1 MNIDNIIEKT
11 VTETVTKLKLA
22 GMLKDDTDTAYEKTE
37 KLLKMYN
44 DIKLTDNKIVPVLNR
59 ALDAIRDDAYFQI
72 IELAYFE
79 NRSRE
84 YIAEYFDIEVST
96 VSRNKKRLVNRI
108 SRMIFTND
116 VIKELFL

>member
-1 MNIDNIIEKT
+1 MDIDNIIEKT

-59 ALDAIRDDAYFQI
+59 ALDAIRDDEYFQI

-96 VSRNKKRLVNRI
+96 VSRNKKRLVNII

>member
-1 MNIDNIIEKT
+1 MDIDNIIEKT

-59 ALDAIRDDAYFQI
+59 ALDAIRDDEYFQI

-96 VSRNKKRLVNRI
+96 VSRNKQRLVNRI

>member
-1 MNIDNIIEKT
+1 MDIDNIIEKT

-37 KLLKMYN
+37 KLLKRYN
-44 DIKLTDNKIVPVLNR
+44 DIKLTDNKIVPVFNR
-59 ALDAIRDDAYFQI
+59 ALDAIRDDEYFQI

>member
-59 ALDAIRDDAYFQI
+59 ALDAIRDDEYFQI

-96 VSRNKKRLVNRI
+96 VSKKKKRLVNRI